1 MSPTPATPDAP
12 VTPAGPPATPLDEAP
27 ATGSGQPGERRRFRA
42 VLALARFETHDLLTQ
57 IQILFFFALCLGL
70 VVLQMVRQEGMDD
83 YPILNMVDRDT
94 QTVPPLFALA
104 VLVCANAAALRSR
117 KYGTVHQF
125 DVLAMDSWRRTLAH
139 ILSVVPFA
147 ALTALLVL
155 ARYTREALK
164 PGAIGHGSLGELV
177 VGPLTVLLAGV
188 VGVLLARLLP
198 SSFTPIL
205 FVIVFYLAVVVA
217 SELAGQGKGWAWQWL
232 SPVSLDSVPSGDPVP
247 SDLLGRPAAW
257 HALYLLGLC
266 AVVACAALLLSGG
279 RTRAVKAATALA
291 LATTMAGVIGQVPR
305 DTAALEEA
313 RKVAS
318 ETPLKVQ
325 SCTKYDG
332 STYCSFPEWNGVR
345 DDWSGVVRRA
355 RSLAGG
361 TAATRPLTI
370 RQRIDVTGGVEQ
382 DSSLTA
388 LTTPG
393 EVTVGTHWGG
403 NRVPEFAVG
412 VATVL
417 VTGTEE
423 ATTGELCGDAR
434 AVTIMWLALGA
445 DPTPL
450 ATFRDVRLDDSDK
463 GSAVILAPTSGFSLG
478 ADQTTVVRELLDRP
492 RAEITERVK
501 THWTELTSAST
512 TTAQAA
518 KLLGVPVP
526 KEAEKCEE

>member
-1 MSPTPATPDAP
+1 MSRTPATPAAP
-12 VTPAGPPATPLDEAP
+12 ATPAGPPATPLDEPP
-27 ATGSGQPGERRRFRA
+27 ATDLGQPGEGNRFRA
-42 VLALARFETHDLLTQ
+42 VLALARFETRDLLTQ
-57 IQILFFFALCLGL
+57 IQILFFFVLYLFL
-70 VVLQMVRQEGMDD
+70 VILQMVRQEGMDD
-83 YPILNMVDRDT
+83 YPILNMADRDT
-94 QTVPPLFALA
+94 QAVPPLFALA
-104 VLVCANAAALRSR
+104 VLVCVNAAALRSR
-117 KYGTVHQF
+117 KHGTVQQF
-125 DVLAMDSWRRTLAH
+125 DVLAMDPWRRTLAH

-147 ALTALLVL
+147 ALTAVLVL
-155 ARYTREALK
+155 VQYTREALK
-164 PGAIGHGSLGELV
+164 PGAIGHGSLGELA
-177 VGPLTVLLAGV
+177 VGPLTVLLAGI
-188 VGVLLARLLP
+188 VGVLLARVLP
-198 SSFTPIL
+198 SSFAPIL
-205 FVIVFYLAVVVA
+205 FVIAFYLVMVVA
-217 SELAGQGKGWAWQWL
+217 SELATQGKGWAWQWL
-232 SPVSLDSVPSGDPVP
+232 SPITLNSLPSGEPVP
-247 SDLLGRPAAW
+247 SDLLGRPAGW

-266 AVVACAALLLSGG
+266 AAVACAGLLLTGG

-291 LATTMAGVIGQVPR
+291 LATTVAGVIGQVPH
-305 DTAALEEA
+305 TAALETA

-325 SCTKYDG
+325 SCTKDDG
-332 STYCSFPEWNGVR
+332 STYCSFPEWNGTR
-345 DDWSGVVRRA
+345 DDWSGVVRRV

-361 TAATRPLTI
+361 TASTRPLTI

-382 DSSLTA
+382 DTSLTA
-388 LTTPG
+388 LSTPG

-423 ATTGELCGDAR
+423 ATTEELCDEAR

-450 ATFRDVRLDDSDK
+450 ATFQDVRLNDSIE
-463 GSAVILAPTSGFSLG
+463 GSDVILAPTNGFVLS
-478 ADQTTVVRELLDRP
+478 AAQTKVVRELLDRP

-501 THWTELTSAST
+501 THWTELTSPST

-526 KEAEKCEE
+526 KEAEKCEK

>member
-1 MSPTPATPDAP
+1 MSPTPAAP
-12 VTPAGPPATPLDEAP
+12 VTPAGPPAAPLDEAP
-27 ATGSGQPGERRRFRA
+27 PTGSGQPGERPRFRA
-42 VLALARFETHDLLTQ
+42 ILALARFETRELLTQ
-57 IQILFFFALCLGL
+57 VQILFFFALCLVL
-70 VVLQMVRQEGMDD
+70 VIVQMVRQEGMDD
-83 YPILNMVDRDT
+83 YPILNMVDRQT
-94 QTVPPLFALA
+94 QAVSPLFALA

-117 KYGTVHQF
+117 KHGTVHQL
-125 DVLAMDSWRRTLAH
+125 DVLAMDPWRRTLAH

-147 ALTALLVL
+147 ALTALLAL
-155 ARYTREALK
+155 AQYTREALK
-164 PGAIGHGSLGELV
+164 PGAIGHGSLGELA

-198 SSFTPIL
+198 LSFAPLL
-205 FVIVFYLAVVVA
+205 FVIVFYLALVVA
-217 SELAGQGKGWAWQWL
+217 ADLAGQGKGWAWQWL
-232 SPVSLDSVPSGDPVP
+232 SPVTLDSLPSGDPVP

-266 AVVACAALLLSGG
+266 AMVACTALLLAGG

-291 LATTMAGVIGQVPR
+291 LATTVAGVIGQVPR
-305 DTAALEEA
+305 DTAALETA

-318 ETPLKVQ
+318 ENPLKVQ

-345 DDWSGVVRRA
+345 DDWAGVVRRV

-361 TAATRPLTI
+361 PAATEHLTI
-370 RQRIDVTGGVEQ
+370 RQRIDATSGVEQ
-382 DSSLTA
+382 DTSLTA
-388 LTTPG
+388 LSTPG

-412 VATVL
+412 VASVL
-417 VTGTEE
+417 VGAREE
-423 ATTGELCGDAR
+423 VTSGQLCGDAR

-450 ATFRDVRLDDSDK
+450 DTFRDVRLDDSDQ

-478 ADQTTVVRELLDRP
+478 ADQTKVVRELLDRP

-526 KEAEKCEE
+526 KEPSTCEE

>member
-1 MSPTPATPDAP
+1 MSPTPAAPDAP
-12 VTPAGPPATPLDEAP
+12 VTPAGPPAAPLDEAP
-27 ATGSGQPGERRRFRA
+27 PSGSGQPDERRRFGA
-42 VLALARFETHDLLTQ
+42 VLALARFETRELLTQ
-57 IQILFFFALCLGL
+57 VQTLFFLALCLVL
-70 VVLQMVRQEGMDD
+70 VVVQMVRQEGMDD
-83 YPILNMVDRDT
+83 YPILNMVDRQT
-94 QTVPPLFALA
+94 QGVSPLFALA

-117 KYGTVHQF
+117 KHGTGHQL
-125 DVLAMDSWRRTLAH
+125 DVLPMDRWRRTLAH

-147 ALTALLVL
+147 ALIGLLAL
-155 ARYTREALK
+155 AQYWREALK
-164 PGAIGHGSLGELV
+164 PGAIGHGSLGELA

-188 VGVLLARLLP
+188 VGVLLARLIPL
-198 SSFTPIL
+198 SFAPIL
-205 FVIVFYLAVVVA
+205 FVIVFYLALVIA
-217 SELAGQGKGWAWQWL
+217 ADLAGQGKGWAWQWL
-232 SPVSLDSVPSGDPVP
+232 SPVSLDSLPSGDPVP

-291 LATTMAGVIGQVPR
+291 LATTAVGVIGQAPR
-305 DTAALEEA
+305 DAAALDAA
-313 RKVAS
+313 RKVAT

-325 SCTKYDG
+325 SCTRHDG

-345 DDWSGVVRRA
+345 DDWAAVVRRV
-355 RSLAGG
+355 RSQAGG

-370 RQRIDVTGGVEQ
+370 RQRIDLSGGVEQ

-388 LTTPG
+388 LTTPD

-412 VATVL
+412 VASVL
-417 VTGTEE
+417 VAGTEDV
-423 ATTGELCGDAR
+423 TSGQLCGDAR
-434 AVTIMWLALGA
+434 AVTIMWLALGT

-450 ATFRDVRLDDSDK
+450 ATFRDVRIDDSDH
-463 GSAVILAPTSGFSLG
+463 GSAAVLAPTSGFSLG

-501 THWTELTSAST
+501 AHWTELTSAST
-512 TTAQAA
+512 TTVRAA
-518 KLLGVPVP
+518 ELLGVRAP
-526 KEAEKCEE
+526 KEASTCEE